1 MDSLSL
7 MESVSASGTNYDAS
21 LGTLE
26 SGEKVLRLHIKVL
39 FGSPDPGIYLT
50 KGDPADMSQLL
61 WLGDVNE
68 TGNYQFKLNIWG
80 DNYRLV
86 VYDPVKKITLETF
99 NFE

>member
-39 FGSPDPGIYLT
+39 FGSPAPGIYLT